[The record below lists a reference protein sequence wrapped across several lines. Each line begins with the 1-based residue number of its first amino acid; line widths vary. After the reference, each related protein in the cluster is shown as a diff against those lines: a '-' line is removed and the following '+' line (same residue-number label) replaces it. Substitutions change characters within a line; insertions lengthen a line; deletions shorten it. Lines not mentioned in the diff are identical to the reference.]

1 MTLTLHDRLLG
12 RNKKREGVSCDT
24 PSFLFYPMQLVTPS
38 VVAIAVRMLL
48 ALRSARSSAY
58 LASSM
63 LTKEAALLLII
74 FSIPYIYIGETFL
87 SCKDTLFSAHF
98 PYQEVKNVLY
108 IINLLW
114 DICTY

>member
-12 RNKKREGVSCDT
+12 RNKKREGVACDT
-24 PSFLFYPMQLVTPS
+24 PSFLFYPILLVTPS